1 MWKKLFL
8 FFVSALVTASL
19 FAQTGAIESPETIV
33 STGSIE
39 ALAAAIT
46 LIVTYFSGVIPGLK
60 NVKSGVIRAVAVGLM
75 VVFAVVQFKFGWLSK
90 ESVTAILAILAPTF
104 AYSGFAWEVIKALLG
119 LFKVDVK
126 STMPGARNAK

>member
-19 FAQTGAIESPETIV
+19 FAQTGVIESPETIV
-33 STGSIE
+33 STGNIE

-46 LIVTYFSGVIPGLK
+46 LIITYFSGVIPGLK
-60 NVKSGVIRAVAVGLM
+60 NVKSGVIRAVAVGL
-75 VVFAVVQFKFGWLSK
+75 VVVVAVVQFRFGWLGQ

-104 AYSGFAWEVIKALLG
+104 AYSGFAWEIIKALLG

-126 STMPGARNAK
+126 ATMPGAGNVK